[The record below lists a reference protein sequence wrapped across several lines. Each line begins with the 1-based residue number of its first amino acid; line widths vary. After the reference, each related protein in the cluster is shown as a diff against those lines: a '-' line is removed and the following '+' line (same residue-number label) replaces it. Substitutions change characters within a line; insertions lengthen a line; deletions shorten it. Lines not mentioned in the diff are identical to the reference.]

1 LTLLNT
7 GALFLKQAQDRFS
20 VLDSWRGVC
29 ALIVVIYH
37 FTAKSHLL
45 FLPFFRNGW
54 LFVDFFF
61 VLSGFVITHA
71 YQRHLDS
78 PRALLSFAIRR
89 FGRVWPLHVV
99 VLVPFLVTEL
109 LKLFFTSNGFSA
121 DHAPFTG
128 FTSIDAL
135 SANLLLLQSMGVL
148 SYASW
153 NVPSWSISV
162 EYWTYLVFGITVL
175 ASSRAARPRV
185 WSSLLFTGIF
195 VVSLLVLMIY
205 AKTFET
211 TVTFG
216 IFRCLMGFIA
226 GHFAYQLWRRLST
239 LRSSTALELV
249 VVFAVSVFVIYS
261 AGTGFA
267 YLAPAVFGTA
277 VIVFAHERGAMSTLL
292 RTKAFLLLGQLSF
305 SIYMTHWFL
314 HDLFRKILGIFE
326 QKTGIALSAPMQF
339 TVGGRLV
346 TTKVVVWGGPFF
358 SDLLLIAFLAAVIA
372 VSALTFRFIEKP
384 GQRIFG
390 RIAQKVLPRNERATL
405 IADPKPL

>member
-1 LTLLNT
+1 M
-7 GALFLKQAQDRFS
+7 KQAQGRFT

-45 FLPFFRNGW
+45 FLPFFRHGW

-78 PRALLSFAIRR
+78 PRELFSFAIRR

-99 VLVPFLVTEL
+99 VLVPFIMTEL

-121 DHAPFTG
+121 DHPPFTG
-128 FTSIDAL
+128 PMSIDAL
-135 SANLLLLQSMGVL
+135 LANLFLVQSMGVL

-162 EYWTYLVFGITVL
+162 EYWTYLVFGLTIL
-175 ASSRAARPRV
+175 ASTRAARPRV
-185 WSSLLFTGIF
+185 RSGLLFAGIF
-195 VVSLLVLMIY
+195 IVSLLVLVIY

-226 GHFAYQLWRRLST
+226 GHFAYQLWRRLSSLKT
-239 LRSSTALELV
+239 STVLEFATV
-249 VVFAVSVFVIYS
+249 IAVSVFVIYS
-261 AGTGFA
+261 AGSGFA
-267 YLAPAVFGTA
+267 YLAPVVFGAA
-277 VIVFAHERGAMSTLL
+277 VIVFAHERGALSTLL

-314 HDLFRKILGIFE
+314 HDLFRKMLGVVE
-326 QKTGIALSAPMQF
+326 QKTGIAFSAPMQF
-339 TVGGRLV
+339 TVGGKLV

-358 SDLLLIAFLAAVIA
+358 SDFLLVAFLAAVIA

-390 RIAQKVLPRNERATL
+390 RIAQKVLPLNERTTL